1 MYTTFI
7 EKDVFSTFEAAEI
20 CNSSFMSIN
29 RWILSGELHAYKT
42 PGGHR
47 RIPKEDLVKFM
58 RRNNI
63 PIIEKHS
70 EYKWKILVVD
80 DDDQVR
86 NSMVKN
92 LWRFNND
99 FEVVSAD
106 NGYEAGIMV
115 SQFSPDVIILDILMP
130 ILNGFKICESIKNNP
145 DTQDT
150 IIIVVT
156 GYGTN
161 ENVKKAYKCKA
172 DKVLFKPVKSKDL
185 VAEIRFLIK
194 QYQK

>member
-1 MYTTFI
+1 MCAALS

-29 RWILSGELHAYKT
+29 RWILSGELKAYKT

-63 PIIEKHS
+63 PITEKEC

-92 LWRFNND
+92 LSRFHND
-99 FEVVSAD
+99 FEVRSAD
-106 NGYEAGIMV
+106 TGYEAGIMV
-115 SQFSPDVIILDILMP
+115 SQFSPDVIILDIMMP
-130 ILNGFKICESIKNNP
+130 LLDGFRVCESIKNNP
-145 DTQDT
+145 DTQAT
-150 IIIVVT
+150 IIIMIT

-161 ENVKKAYKCKA
+161 ENIEKAYKCKA
-172 DKVLFKPVKSKDL
+172 DKVLIKPVKSKTL
-185 VAEIRFLIK
+185 VKEIRFLIK
-194 QYQK
+194 QFQK